1 MFDTYVVVVV
11 VFTTYINVVKMLDT
25 YVVVVVVFATY
36 INVL

>member
-1 MFDTYVVVVV
+1 MLDTYVVVVV